1 MLLKAFQLVLVTC
14 VVIFTAAMLV
24 LVAYALLPILFLGFH
39 SEGIGAFSFGISAG
53 VFDIGIALLLILT
66 VVGVYLITTRKRL
79 R

>member
-14 VVIFTAAMLV
+14 VVIFTSAMLV

-39 SEGIGAFSFGISAG
+39 SDRIGAFSFGISAR
-53 VFDIGIALLLILT
+53 VFDIGIALLLIFA
-66 VVGVYLITTRKRL
+66 VVGVYLITIRKRL